1 MTKTPPYLSFH
12 LITPVVVITFY
23 IETALRRM
31 RPWNSPY
38 MCTCN
43 AFPSIAFTFKVLLVR
58 ADRLNLSM
66 AQQQHLAL
74 GERKQAKGR
83 GLGGRPSLTKD
94 LRHKQNDSTEPPST
108 NE

>member
-1 MTKTPPYLSFH
+1 MLRRGTPTYGIMSVDDEDTSYLSFP

-31 RPWNSPY
+31 RPWNSLY

-43 AFPSIAFTFKVLLVR
+43 ALPSIAFTFKVLLVR

-83 GLGGRPSLTKD
+83 GLGGAPFANQGS
-94 LRHKQNDSTEPPST
+94 
-108 NE
+108 